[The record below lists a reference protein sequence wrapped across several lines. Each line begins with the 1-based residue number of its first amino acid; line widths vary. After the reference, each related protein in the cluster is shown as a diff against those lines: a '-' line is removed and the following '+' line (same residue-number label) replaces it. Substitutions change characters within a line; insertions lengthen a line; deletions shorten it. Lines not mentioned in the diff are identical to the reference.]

1 MRLSKLFRGIA
12 AFLLAIVLA
21 PALATTGRADTVT
34 DWNKIMQDTVTASG
48 GTPASNPNHQ
58 TRWAAIVQLAVF
70 EAVNS
75 IDRSYEPYIAYLE
88 APADASLDAAV
99 ITAAHDTLVA
109 LRPLSAEALGIKRDD
124 ALA

>member
-1 MRLSKLFRGIA
+1 MRVFQLFRWAA
-12 AFLLAIVLA
+12 AFTLAM
-21 PALATTGRADTVT
+21 ALASALPSTRADTVT

-58 TRWAAIVQLAVF
+58 TRWGAIVQLAVF

-88 APADASLDAAV
+88 ASPGASLDAAV
-99 ITAAHDTLVA
+99 ITAAHDTLVY
-109 LRPLSAEALGIKRDD
+109 LSLIHI
-124 ALA
+124 